1 MDMADSREKRKKK
14 FLRDRVYTGI
24 KNSII
29 SGELEPRKRLIEETL
44 AEATQASRTPVRE
57 AFRKLE
63 EEGLVYR
70 RPRGGYAVKGLTED
84 EVDEIFGLRSILEG
98 YAGFLAASRV
108 TREELRGLKDI
119 VRQQEACLKDMHA
132 EKFIELDAQFHD
144 VLHRA
149 AKNKRLYAL
158 LQGLKDHMYRYR
170 VIILRYHPK
179 PSVAVEDHKKLVQGL
194 EARKARQV
202 ERLIRN
208 HMSRGEKLIKRK
220 LQQVI

>member
-44 AEATQASRTPVRE
+44 AEAMQASRTPVRE

-98 YAGFLAASRV
+98 YAGFLAASRI
-108 TREELRGLKDI
+108 TRDELKGLKDI
-119 VRQQEACLKDMHA
+119 VRQQEACLKEMDT

-144 VLHRA
+144 ALHRT
-149 AKNKRLYAL
+149 AKNQRLYTL

-179 PSVAVEDHKKLVQGL
+179 PGVAVEDHKKLVQGL
-194 EARKARQV
+194 EARKARQA
-202 ERLIRN
+202 ESLIRK
-208 HMSRGEKLIKRK
+208 HMTRGEKLIKRK

>member
-1 MDMADSREKRKKK
+1 MDMTDSREKKKKK

-44 AEATQASRTPVRE
+44 AEAMQASRTPVRE

-98 YAGFLAASRV
+98 YAGFLAASRI
-108 TREELRGLKDI
+108 TRDELKGLKDI
-119 VRQQEACLKDMHA
+119 VRQQEARLKEMDA
-132 EKFIELDAQFHD
+132 EKFIELDAEFHD
-144 VLHRA
+144 VLHKA
-149 AKNKRLYAL
+149 AKNRRLYTL

-179 PSVAVEDHKKLVQGL
+179 PGVAVEDHKKLVQGL

-202 ERLIRN
+202 ESLIRK
-208 HMSRGEKLIKRK
+208 HMTRGEKLIKRK